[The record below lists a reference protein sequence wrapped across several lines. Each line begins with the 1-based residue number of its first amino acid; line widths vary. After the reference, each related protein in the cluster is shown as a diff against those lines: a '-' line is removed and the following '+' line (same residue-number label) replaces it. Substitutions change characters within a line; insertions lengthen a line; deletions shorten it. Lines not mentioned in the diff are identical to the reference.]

1 MPSRCLQVLVGEHVQ
16 RPTQLT
22 LESYHR
28 TNTYYASINKVLSEL
43 ELRFSGN
50 DQEILCAL
58 KNICHSET
66 TDKGSFSRG
75 AKSYK
80 NRRRDSG
87 SRVENVGEFSSCAR
101 IRLLDDCFRNA
112 GDNAREWSIW
122 YVFRVFLFGTY
133 PCSDACYIAFCTTI
147 IHCFAQIE
155 NLPPQHMEQ
164 QRVGNSALINIERA
178 YANSVVIDLIN
189 DIFHRQNC
197 RSWFLLTCF
206 MNPYDRFMFMCKN
219 IFTSHEGLC

>member
-1 MPSRCLQVLVGEHVQ
+1 MRPSTRCCPSLSSGSAEMIRKYSVLWKISVTVK
-16 RPTQLT
+16 QLIKG
-22 LESYHR
+22 
-28 TNTYYASINKVLSEL
+28 ASPAVLN
-43 ELRFSGN
+43 FT
-50 DQEILCAL
+50 IL
-58 KNICHSET
+58 
-66 TDKGSFSRG
+66 
-75 AKSYK
+75 
-80 NRRRDSG
+80 RRDSG